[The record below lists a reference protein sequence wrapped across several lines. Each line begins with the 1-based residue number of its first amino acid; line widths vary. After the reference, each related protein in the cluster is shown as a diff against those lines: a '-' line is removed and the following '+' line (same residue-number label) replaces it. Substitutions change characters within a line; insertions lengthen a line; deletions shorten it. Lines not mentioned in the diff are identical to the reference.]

1 MLVFLAEMPAARF
14 VALES
19 VQSEQLP
26 EFEEVRDATCTFEG
40 RIQILGG
47 TRDVHILPELAY
59 SNQLASTQDRSL
71 SRSILPDCQT
81 ATREQTQEDDRMTAI
96 RKSVIL
102 ELLVA
107 QSRTETEN
115 DR

>member
-1 MLVFLAEMPAARF
+1 
-14 VALES
+14 
-19 VQSEQLP
+19 
-26 EFEEVRDATCTFEG
+26 
-40 RIQILGG
+40 
-47 TRDVHILPELAY
+47 
-59 SNQLASTQDRSL
+59 
-71 SRSILPDCQT
+71 
-81 ATREQTQEDDRMTAI
+81 MTAI